1 VTLPRSH
8 ASTYERSRRLP
19 EQRTLHAMAASLN
32 APLPQLLVPSTPSL
46 ALLRLLADL
55 DQKVVADR
63 FGFSQ
68 NRMPLID
75 KGLVAL
81 SNEMLRLANCL
92 GTRPRAVRQ
101 ALRSAARPG
110 PD

>member
-1 VTLPRSH
+1 
-8 ASTYERSRRLP
+8 
-19 EQRTLHAMAASLN
+19 MAASLN

-55 DQKVVADR
+55 DQKVDADR

-81 SNEMLRLANCL
+81 SNEEMLRLAHCL

-101 ALRSAARPG
+101 ALRSAA
-110 PD
+110 